1 MGRKGFELEVYRY
14 SVFML
19 FLRIMARY
27 RLRPPP
33 PREPLML
40 PEPRELLARA
50 LLPL

>member
-1 MGRKGFELEVYRY
+1 
-14 SVFML
+14 ML

-33 PREPLML
+33 PPPREPLML
-40 PEPRELLARA
+40 LEPRELLAFA

>member
-1 MGRKGFELEVYRY
+1 M
-14 SVFML
+14 S

-33 PREPLML
+33 PREPPPREPLML
-40 PEPRELLARA
+40 LAPRELLARA

>member
-1 MGRKGFELEVYRY
+1 
-14 SVFML
+14 ML

-33 PREPLML
+33 REPPPREPLML
-40 PEPRELLARA
+40 LEPRELLARA

>member
-1 MGRKGFELEVYRY
+1 M
-14 SVFML
+14 S

-33 PREPLML
+33 LREPPPPREPLML
-40 PEPRELLARA
+40 LEPRELLAFA